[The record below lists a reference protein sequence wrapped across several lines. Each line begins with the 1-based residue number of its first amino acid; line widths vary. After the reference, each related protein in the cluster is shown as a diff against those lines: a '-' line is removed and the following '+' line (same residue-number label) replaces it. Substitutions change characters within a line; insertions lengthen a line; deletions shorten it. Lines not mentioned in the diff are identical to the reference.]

1 MQNPGI
7 LMIAGV
13 CVRSMN
19 LNLTNQEV
27 PQRDKGDTGNQT
39 EGYIPGKAPEITTLQ
54 HHQRLFRESREG
66 CKTAAETHGQ
76 EQGPVAALGT
86 VLTEDAPEKADQ
98 EATHEIH
105 GQCGPRES
113 FVESFHGP

>member
-1 MQNPGI
+1 
-7 LMIAGV
+7 
-13 CVRSMN
+13 MN

-27 PQRDKGDTGNQT
+27 PQRDEGDTDNHA
-39 EGYIPGKAPEITTLQ
+39 EGYIPGKAPEIPALQ
-54 HHQRLFRESREG
+54 HHQRLLREG
-66 CKTAAETHGQ
+66 GEGRKATAETHGQ

-98 EATHEIH
+98 EATNEIH

-113 FVESFHGP
+113 FVEPFHGP